1 VALKIHQEGF
11 ERPVAG
17 SSGAAK
23 AFFNSL
29 LKNQANEKHRKRLSA
44 MSIPDRKR
52 VYSGI
57 IRFFT

>member
-29 LKNQANEKHRKRLSA
+29 LKTVQN
-44 MSIPDRKR
+44 
-52 VYSGI
+52 
-57 IRFFT
+57 